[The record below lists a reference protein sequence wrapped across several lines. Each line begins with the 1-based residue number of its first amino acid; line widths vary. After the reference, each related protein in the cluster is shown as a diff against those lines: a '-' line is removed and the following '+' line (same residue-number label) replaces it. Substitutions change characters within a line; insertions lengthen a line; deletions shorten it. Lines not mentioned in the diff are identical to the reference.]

1 MVDIAKKSNF
11 NFRQVNQSINVQK
24 NTSKKENDPVISKQ
38 ERSVSGIVYD
48 ENNEGLPGANVVI
61 KGTSSGTITDYEG
74 NYRLNIPDENIVGA
88 SYIEI
93 DNAYEENMYLTSGL
107 NTMRLTVAHE
117 FFHAVQRSYRNNLS
131 FGEGY
136 FWEMSSTSVSY
147 THLTLPTNREV

>member
-1 MVDIAKKSNF
+1 MIINQLGFLDVVEDDDMIYDIY
-11 NFRQVNQSINVQK
+11 IK
-24 NTSKKENDPVISKQ
+24 NYSA
-38 ERSVSGIVYD
+38 GVYGYNIPD
-48 ENNEGLPGANVVI
+48 
-61 KGTSSGTITDYEG
+61 
-74 NYRLNIPDENIVGA
+74 LNIPGA

-136 FWEMSSTSVSY
+136 FWEMSST
-147 THLTLPTNREV
+147 